1 MTIANLAM
9 ARPDQPPAPDDP
21 AAGLV
26 GADLR
31 LLALSLATATGDD
44 AWISAPVGALC
55 DALAAGRDLD
65 AGQLRLQA
73 RLHEAAARLA
83 RRPQGYRPAQPSRT
97 LMERLA
103 RFATGR
109 ALPAEYVDMLVQDFG
124 YVPARRSWAAPPGTD
139 FRVAVI
145 GAGIGGLCVSMRL
158 REYGI
163 RYVVLEKNT
172 DIGGTWHENIYP
184 GCGVDTPNHLYS
196 FTEAL
201 NPDWSTRCAT
211 RQEILDYLHATAEG
225 MGLMDAIRFGVEV
238 TSCTWDE
245 ASCRWRLRLARADGS
260 TQTLAVNAVVC
271 ANGSLNRPKVPQIP
285 GLERFG
291 GRAFHTSRWP
301 AGLEVGGL
309 RTGLVGN
316 GSSGVQLG
324 RALGEQAAHLTA
336 FQRTPHWI
344 VPNKMA
350 QESIPAA
357 ERWRLREFPYYA
369 LWHRFVMFWTGGDLS
384 YPNLVVDRTWPGP
397 GINAENAKTRAR
409 LISYIAEET
418 GGRPDLVEALTP
430 DYPPYVKR
438 MVWDNNWYR
447 TLARPNVELCT
458 SGIVEA
464 DESGVTTADGRHHD
478 LDVLVFA
485 TGFHGTRFLYPMEV
499 RGRSGRTPAE
509 IFGGDEEIRAYLG
522 LVIPDFPNFFR
533 LTGPN
538 SSVGHGGSS
547 VFLSEMQAHYVQDCL
562 RYLIEN
568 AVPAIAV
575 DPEVSAEYNRKVDAG
590 LADMIWLA
598 SDVGSRYKT
607 SSGRVA
613 SNHPWT
619 LQHYWKL
626 TRRMSPADYERL
638 PR

>member
-1 MTIANLAM
+1 MTLAV
-9 ARPDQPPAPDDP
+9 AQAGPDQLPEPDDL
-21 AAGLV
+21 A
-26 GADLR
+26 GADYR

-65 AGQLRLQA
+65 ATQLGLQA
-73 RLHEAAARLA
+73 RLHETAARLA

-109 ALPAEYVDMLVQDFG
+109 ELPAEYIDMLVQDFG
-124 YVPARRSWAAPPGTD
+124 YVPARDSWTAPPGTD

-163 RYVVLEKNT
+163 PYVVLEKNT

-201 NPDWSTRCAT
+201 NPDWSTRCAK
-211 RQEILDYLHATAEG
+211 RQEILDYLHATAED

-238 TSCTWDE
+238 TSCTWDK
-245 ASCRWRLRLARADGS
+245 AACRWRLQLARADGS
-260 TQTLAVNAVVC
+260 TQTLVVNAVVA

-285 GLERFG
+285 GLERFR

-301 AGLEVGGL
+301 AGLEVTGL
-309 RTGLVGN
+309 RVGLVGN

-384 YPNLVVDRTWPGP
+384 YPNLVIDRTWPGP

-409 LISYIAEET
+409 LLRYITEET
-418 GGRPDLVEALTP
+418 GGCSDLVEALTP

-464 DESGVTTADGRHHD
+464 DETGVTTADGRHHD
-478 LDVLVFA
+478 LDVLVLA

-607 SSGRVA
+607 ASGRVA

-626 TRRMSPADYERL
+626 SRRMDPGDYERVG
-638 PR
+638 